1 MLEALE
7 NRLLGG
13 TVGGGFGEYLKE
25 DEGVKQ
31 GAAGLNCVFEG
42 AFGGGGVLC
51 NIDISLYI
59 FSGLRG
65 REVLLLTVSECPR
78 IHSLTEFRELQP

>member
-1 MLEALE
+1 VLEALE

-13 TVGGGFGEYLKE
+13 TVGGFGEYLKE

-42 AFGGGGVLC
+42 AFGGGGVLF
-51 NIDISLYI
+51 NIDISLYK
-59 FSGLRG
+59 FSKLRE
-65 REVLLLTVSECPR
+65 REVLLLTVSESPR
-78 IHSLTEFRELQP
+78 IHSLTELRELQP